1 VEKREFDMFT
11 KKTKQKTSKKNKRKV
26 VTAKKAKSSSG
37 YLQRAAEL
45 QQLGVQRPAGLLGS
59 LKTVVNRI
67 AVVKDKRPDQHQAL
81 EKMEHIF
88 TQLHEDFDHRE
99 RLLDEKLAS
108 IQAMQL
114 RETRMLKRFSVPLAL
129 SAMIGVGFL
138 FYIAYSMQNSVAD
151 MSTNMSAMGG
161 DIAAMTVNTQAM
173 SSNMSQMTGS
183 MQHLNQN
190 IGYMTQDVSS
200 MNQNMGSMSR
210 SMAPIGDAAQTAT
223 PMIGMM
229 RSFMPF

>member
-1 VEKREFDMFT
+1 MLKRAT
-11 KKTKQKTSKKNKRKV
+11 KKPVARK
-26 VTAKKAKSSSG
+26 TAKKAKPVTKTISKSPSVH
-37 YLQRAAEL
+37 LERAAEL
-45 QQLGVQRPAGLLGS
+45 QQLAVQRPKGLLGS
-59 LKTVVNRI
+59 LKTVVSRI
-67 AVVKDKRPDQHQAL
+67 GVVKEKRPDEHQAL

-88 TQLHEDFDHRE
+88 SQLHEDFDHRE
-99 RLLDEKLAS
+99 RLLEEKLAA
-108 IQAMQL
+108 IQEMQVL
-114 RETRMLKRFSVPLAL
+114 ETRMLKRFSVPLAMATMVGL
-129 SAMIGVGFL
+129 GFL

-151 MSTNMSAMGG
+151 MSSNMSAMGG

-190 IGYMTQDVSS
+190 IGSMTNDVSS
-200 MNQNMGSMSR
+200 MNRNMGSMSR

>member
-1 VEKREFDMFT
+1 MF
-11 KKTKQKTSKKNKRKV
+11 SKKSRQETV
-26 VTAKKAKSSSG
+26 SKKSASTERADKSKSSSV
-37 YLQRAAEL
+37 YLQDAADL
-45 QQLGVQRPAGLLGS
+45 QQLVVQQPTGLLGS

-67 AVVKDKRPDQHQAL
+67 VVVKEKRPDQHQAL

-99 RLLDEKLAS
+99 RMLDEKLAS
-108 IQAMQL
+108 IQAMQV
-114 RETRMLKRFSVPLAL
+114 RETRMLKRFSVPLAM
-129 SAMIGVGFL
+129 SAMIGLGFL

-151 MSTNMSAMGG
+151 MSSNMSAMGG
-161 DIAAMTVNTQAM
+161 DIAAMTVNTHAM

-190 IGYMTQDVSS
+190 IGYMTHDVSS
-200 MNQNMGSMSR
+200 MNRNMGSMSR
-210 SMAPIGDAAQTAT
+210 SMAPIGDAAQTAA